1 MYCISCGHEISA
13 GARFCRSC
21 GARQEDSEQASRPAD
36 STARSDERVRA
47 GPEPLVAGTRSS
59 AAQWQTLSFDATRWS
74 RGDLV
79 TGVATLVLLIALF
92 LPWFSVQFAG
102 FSIPGLS
109 VDALSAHGWMYITL
123 LVTLAVIGYLVARAV
138 YDDLRLPVPRW
149 QALAGATGI
158 TLLLSV
164 IAFADVPTGLG
175 RSYGAFIGLLST
187 IAAVVG
193 AVLVRSEERG
203 AVVARV
209 KEEATVKCSGCDRAS
224 PAGNRF
230 CRSCGSK
237 LMSGLSTPSR

>member
-1 MYCISCGHEISA
+1 M
-13 GARFCRSC
+13 
-21 GARQEDSEQASRPAD
+21 
-36 STARSDERVRA
+36 
-47 GPEPLVAGTRSS
+47 
-59 AAQWQTLSFDATRWS
+59 SFDAARWS

-92 LPWFSVQFAG
+92 LPWFSVQFVG
-102 FSIPGLS
+102 FAIPGLS

-138 YDDLRLPVPRW
+138 YDDLHLPVPRW
-149 QALAGATGI
+149 QALAGATGV
-158 TLLLSV
+158 TLLLSFV
-164 IAFADVPTGLG
+164 AFVDAPTGLG
-175 RSYGAFIGLLST
+175 QSYGAFIGLVSA

-193 AVLVRSEERG
+193 TVLVRSEERG
-203 AVVARV
+203 AVVAPV
-209 KEEATVKCSGCDRAS
+209 EEEATVKCSGCGRAS

>member
-1 MYCISCGHEISA
+1 MQLANALPHN
-13 GARFCRSC
+13 
-21 GARQEDSEQASRPAD
+21 
-36 STARSDERVRA
+36 TRVRA
-47 GPEPLVAGTRSS
+47 LSPERRQS
-59 AAQWQTLSFDATRWS
+59 LSFDAARWS

-158 TLLLSV
+158 ALLLSF
-164 IAFADVPTGLG
+164 IAFVDVPTGLG

-187 IAAVVG
+187 ITAVVSCTGPLRGTGRCCRTCGG
-193 AVLVRSEERG
+193 ASNCQMLRL
-203 AVVARV
+203 
-209 KEEATVKCSGCDRAS
+209 
-224 PAGNRF
+224 
-230 CRSCGSK
+230 RSCQ
-237 LMSGLSTPSR
+237 PRR